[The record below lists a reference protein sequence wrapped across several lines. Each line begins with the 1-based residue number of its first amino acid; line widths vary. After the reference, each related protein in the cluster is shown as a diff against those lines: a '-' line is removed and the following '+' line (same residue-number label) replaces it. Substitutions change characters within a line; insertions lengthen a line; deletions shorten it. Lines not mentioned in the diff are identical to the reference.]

1 MLHAMAAGSTCAK
14 SGVCKA
20 MQSKYPQPALLCRDY
35 QQDKTIA
42 QLSSEYEVHSNQI
55 TQWKK
60 RLIQESP
67 NIFSGKRKKAI
78 QDEEKLQDELY
89 QQIGRLKVELD
100 WLKKNI
106 NSLIDERRRCIDP
119 NYPQIS
125 IARQCELLS
134 VPRSAY
140 YYKPCGENTYSKQ
153 LMRLIDEEHTR
164 HPFYGTRR
172 LTAWLRRN
180 GHEVNHKR
188 ISRLMHK
195 MGIQAIYPKPNLSNG
210 SKEHKKYPYLLKG
223 LKIDHPNQ
231 VWSTDITYIRMKH
244 GFVYLAAVIDW
255 FSRYVLSFQVSTT
268 LDRDFCVKA
277 LKDSLAISI
286 PEIFNTDQGSQFTS
300 EEFTGCLKEHNIDIS
315 MDGRGRALDNIFVE
329 RLSFRASPAF
339 QSIPGE
345 AHMLIWHG
353 VESPVFLPWM
363 GCLPVAGVGDFQFCR
378 RLQIKSHFLLRICGS
393 FSCQYWSYDV
403 FHADRHHF

>member
-1 MLHAMAAGSTCAK
+1 
-14 SGVCKA
+14 
-20 MQSKYPQPALLCRDY
+20 
-35 QQDKTIA
+35 
-42 QLSSEYEVHSNQI
+42 
-55 TQWKK
+55 
-60 RLIQESP
+60 
-67 NIFSGKRKKAI
+67 
-78 QDEEKLQDELY
+78 
-89 QQIGRLKVELD
+89 
-100 WLKKNI
+100 
-106 NSLIDERRRCIDP
+106 
-119 NYPQIS
+119 
-125 IARQCELLS
+125 
-134 VPRSAY
+134 
-140 YYKPCGENTYSKQ
+140 
-153 LMRLIDEEHTR
+153 MRLIDEEYTR

-180 GHEVNHKR
+180 GHGVNHKR

-329 RLSFRASPAF
+329 RLWRSVKYENIYLHDYETVKQVIEGLEEYFKFYNMERLHQSLSYCTPYEVYSRCPMIAS
-339 QSIPGE
+339 
-345 AHMLIWHG
+345 
-353 VESPVFLPWM
+353 
-363 GCLPVAGVGDFQFCR
+363 
-378 RLQIKSHFLLRICGS
+378 
-393 FSCQYWSYDV
+393 
-403 FHADRHHF
+403 

>member
-1 MLHAMAAGSTCAK
+1 
-14 SGVCKA
+14 
-20 MQSKYPQPALLCRDY
+20 
-35 QQDKTIA
+35 
-42 QLSSEYEVHSNQI
+42 
-55 TQWKK
+55 
-60 RLIQESP
+60 
-67 NIFSGKRKKAI
+67 
-78 QDEEKLQDELY
+78 
-89 QQIGRLKVELD
+89 
-100 WLKKNI
+100 
-106 NSLIDERRRCIDP
+106 
-119 NYPQIS
+119 
-125 IARQCELLS
+125 
-134 VPRSAY
+134 
-140 YYKPCGENTYSKQ
+140 
-153 LMRLIDEEHTR
+153 MRLIDEEYTR

-286 PEIFNTDQGSQFTS
+286 PEVFNTDQGSQFTS

-329 RLSFRASPAF
+329 RLWRSVKYENIYLHDYETVKQVIEGLEKYFKFYNMERLH
-339 QSIPGE
+339 QS
-345 AHMLIWHG
+345 L
-353 VESPVFLPWM
+353 
-363 GCLPVAGVGDFQFCR
+363 
-378 RLQIKSHFLLRICGS
+378 
-393 FSCQYWSYDV
+393 SYCTPYEV
-403 FHADRHHF
+403 YSRCPMIAT